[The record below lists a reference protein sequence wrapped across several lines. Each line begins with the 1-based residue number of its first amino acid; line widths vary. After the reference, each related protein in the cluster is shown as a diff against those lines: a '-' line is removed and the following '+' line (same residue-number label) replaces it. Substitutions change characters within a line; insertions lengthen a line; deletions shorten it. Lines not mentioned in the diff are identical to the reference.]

1 MGTMFTV
8 FDSLTKFY
16 LFDAMTNSIVS
27 INKDNYKALKGYID
41 GDRGTENMAVLES
54 FQNMGYCRESSIEE
68 IVHYSIDD
76 YASHINN
83 LQMLTLQVTQNC
95 NLRCSYC
102 VYSGNYKN
110 RTHSNLRMS
119 FDVAKKAIDYL
130 FEHSIN
136 LEKVSIGFYG
146 GEPLLEF
153 ELIKKCVRY
162 VNENYEGKKVLFN
175 ITCNGTLLTEEVV
188 EFLYQNSF
196 SIMIS
201 LDGPKQIH
209 DRCRKFVNGQGSY
222 ETIISRLEYIKRE
235 YPDFYRK
242 FSVSTVISPQYDLA
256 CIKEYFDTDS
266 AVEFLNARISY
277 QNDNGIIEDL
287 SYDESFLI
295 INRHETFKVFL
306 SMLNLID
313 KSKASKIFCIRA
325 AYLKRQ
331 YKYLKPIKY
340 LPQKCH
346 PGGPCIVGSK
356 RLFVNTDG
364 YLYPCER
371 VSEDSEIMRI
381 GSLSEGIDIEKAKY
395 LTNIG
400 AITKERCSQ
409 CWGIIHCKMCASSAD
424 GKVALSKE
432 LKLLKCNETLD
443 SLIQDIKDICFLKE
457 YGYDFNEEEGGA
469 NV

>member
-153 ELIKKCVRY
+153 
-162 VNENYEGKKVLFN
+162 
-175 ITCNGTLLTEEVV
+175 
-188 EFLYQNSF
+188 
-196 SIMIS
+196 
-201 LDGPKQIH
+201 
-209 DRCRKFVNGQGSY
+209 
-222 ETIISRLEYIKRE
+222 
-235 YPDFYRK
+235 
-242 FSVSTVISPQYDLA
+242 
-256 CIKEYFDTDS
+256 
-266 AVEFLNARISY
+266 
-277 QNDNGIIEDL
+277 
-287 SYDESFLI
+287 
-295 INRHETFKVFL
+295 
-306 SMLNLID
+306 
-313 KSKASKIFCIRA
+313 
-325 AYLKRQ
+325 
-331 YKYLKPIKY
+331 
-340 LPQKCH
+340 
-346 PGGPCIVGSK
+346 
-356 RLFVNTDG
+356 
-364 YLYPCER
+364 
-371 VSEDSEIMRI
+371 
-381 GSLSEGIDIEKAKY
+381 
-395 LTNIG
+395 
-400 AITKERCSQ
+400 
-409 CWGIIHCKMCASSAD
+409 
-424 GKVALSKE
+424 
-432 LKLLKCNETLD
+432 
-443 SLIQDIKDICFLKE
+443 
-457 YGYDFNEEEGGA
+457 
-469 NV
+469 